1 MPNHFHFILLYYFI
15 CSILLKSLPRPVCG
29 CTFTGLNSFTWHEK
43 GCAKGKKRLAG
54 ALSRAREAYRNKK
67 ARIQEST
74 ASDQVADQLAES
86 SQQVQGENVISYQA
100 EDHESLIGGT
110 EAGRVCGR
118 YFGQYCY

>member
-1 MPNHFHFILLYYFI
+1 MSDTAEVFTQT
-15 CSILLKSLPRPVCG
+15 CVCG
-29 CTFTGLNSFTWHEK
+29 RTFTGLNSFTRHEK

-74 ASDQVADQLAES
+74 ASDQAADQLAES
-86 SQQVQGENVISYQA
+86 SQQVQGENVISYRA